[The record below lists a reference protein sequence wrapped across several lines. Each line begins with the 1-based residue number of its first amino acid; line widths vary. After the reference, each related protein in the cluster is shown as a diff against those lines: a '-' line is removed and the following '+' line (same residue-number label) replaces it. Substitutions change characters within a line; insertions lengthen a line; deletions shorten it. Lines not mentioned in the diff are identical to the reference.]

1 MGISL
6 NPINF
11 PSATAIGAIA
21 KATTQLSRIAAV
33 ASTAPVS
40 EVNAKRDFVSVSS
53 TGTER
58 FGLSQIGAALETTA
72 KISNSLATADQALS
86 TLGNLLGTVHSTLT
100 VTQPQTAANDQRSI
114 DTTLASIDRL
124 AGTTTFGGK
133 KLLDGTF
140 STSLNGSTLA
150 IPSFAT
156 SKLGNSTVTSAENS
170 LASLSTNSGHGLTG
184 SAGNSTAIV
193 TTAIN
198 QVTSARQ
205 KITDFQTQSIQPF
218 TDAGQS
224 ALEHLIASPSI
235 ESPGSAASNA
245 ILARAQ
251 GLLQPA
257 ATLAAFAPNTNHVL
271 ELLR

>member
-6 NPINF
+6 NTINY
-11 PSATAIGAIA
+11 PP
-21 KATTQLSRIAAV
+21 ATTVGAVARIPGRVQAVALVGSTAAV
-33 ASTAPVS
+33 TA
-40 EVNAKRDFVSVSS
+40 VNAKRDSVSVSS

-58 FGLSQIGAALETTA
+58 FGLSQIGAALEIPA
-72 KISNSLATADQALS
+72 KISNSLATADEALS
-86 TLGNLLGTVHSTLT
+86 TLGDLLGTVHSTLT
-100 VTQPQTAANDQRSI
+100 ATQPQTAANDQRSI

-124 AGTTTFGGK
+124 AVATTFGGK

-140 STSLNGSTLA
+140 SASINGTTLA

-156 SKLGNSTVTSAENS
+156 SKLGNTTLATAGNS
-170 LASLSTNSGHGLTG
+170 LASLSTNSGHSLIA
-184 SAGNSTAIV
+184 SAENSTAIV
-193 TTAIN
+193 TTAIH
-198 QVTSARQ
+198 QVSSARQ
-205 KITDFQTQSIQPF
+205 QIGDFQTQAIQPF

-224 ALEHLIASPSI
+224 ALEHSIPSPSI